1 LIKRLSTSRAPLRS
15 DINVTPFVD
24 VMLVLLI
31 IFMVATP
38 MMQSGV
44 PIDLPQ
50 GKGASEVGD
59 NSQPLTLSLDKDGIL
74 YLMDKALER
83 DQLIEK
89 LQSLPPKTVEKIYI
103 RAHKSLSYEQV
114 VSLMSLLSSKGFG
127 RIVLI
132 TEVAP

>member
-1 LIKRLSTSRAPLRS
+1 
-15 DINVTPFVD
+15 
-24 VMLVLLI
+24 MLVLLI

>member
-1 LIKRLSTSRAPLRS
+1 MIKRLSTARASLRS

-44 PIDLPQ
+44 PVDLPQ

-59 NSQPLTLSLDKDGIL
+59 SQPLTLSLDKDGVL
-74 YLMDKALER
+74 YLMDKPVER

-89 LQSLPPKTVEKIYI
+89 LQALPPKTVEKIYI
-103 RAHKSLSYEQV
+103 RAHKGLSYEQV

-127 RIVLI
+127 RLVLI
-132 TEVAP
+132 TEAAP